1 MDNKLHELYSDAKNA
16 NIYALHANNTNKKTM
31 YIRFCTARC
40 IDIVNIIATLLYK
53 S

>member
-1 MDNKLHELYSDAKNA
+1 MNNKLHELNSDAKNA
-16 NIYALHANNTNKKTM
+16 NIYALHANNTNKTM